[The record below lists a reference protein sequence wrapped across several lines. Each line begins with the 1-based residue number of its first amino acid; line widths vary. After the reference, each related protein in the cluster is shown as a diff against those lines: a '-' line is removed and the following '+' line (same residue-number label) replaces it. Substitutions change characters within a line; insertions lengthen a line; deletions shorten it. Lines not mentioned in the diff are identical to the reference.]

1 MGTRR
6 VTLGVS
12 ISSAG
17 RIFNGNVGIIVNF
30 VLIMNISAMS
40 NELEID
46 T

>member
-6 VTLGVS
+6 VTLGVT
-12 ISSAG
+12 ISFAG
-17 RIFNGNVGIIVNF
+17 KVFNGNVGIIVNF

-40 NELEID
+40 NELDLD